1 MGILNNFASIYC
13 FITFVLGAVFML
25 AMIIIAA
32 MGKVDEPR
40 NEAQEPKNKV
50 TGVKLTEP
58 RNKVRFFVTQ
68 EYGVHCLKLWMG
80 KPELNEKKSW
90 VSRSDT
96 VHFLC
101 DDFYNGNRN
110 LFENYNLN
118 PRDFADMKEGE
129 IREVF
134 INLED

>member
-1 MGILNNFASIYC
+1 MMEILNNFASIYC

-32 MGKVDEPR
+32 MGKVEEPR
-40 NEAQEPKNKV
+40 NEAQ
-50 TGVKLTEP
+50 EP

-80 KPELNEKKSW
+80 KPELNEKMRW
-90 VSRSDT
+90 DSRSDT

-118 PRDFADMKEGE
+118 PNDFADMKEGE

-134 INLED
+134 INLRIKT

>member
-1 MGILNNFASIYC
+1 MKKQTIEIEVPDGKKTVC
-13 FITFVLGAVFML
+13 KD
-25 AMIIIAA
+25 
-32 MGKVDEPR
+32 GKVVFEDIEP
-40 NEAQEPKNKV
+40 Q
-50 TGVKLTEP
+50 
-58 RNKVRFFVTQ
+58 
-68 EYGVHCLKLWMG
+68 LWMG
-80 KPELNEKKSW
+80 KPELNEKMRW